1 MHNSA
6 TLIPERLTQ
15 VRQQIINCASACDRN
30 PQDITLI
37 AVSKT
42 KPISDI
48 IAAYDAGQRVFA
60 ENYLQEA
67 EAKITALTD
76 YDIEWHFIGR
86 IQSNK
91 TAIIARCFDWVHTL
105 GSLKH
110 ARRLH
115 EQRPQHLLPL
125 NICIQLNLSGESSKG
140 GISADQLPALAVQ
153 INDLERLTL
162 HGLMTMP
169 PAASNEQEQRE
180 LFSRLR
186 LLETDLQQRGLP
198 LDTLSMGMSNDMQ
211 AAICEGATMVRIGTA
226 IFGARS

>member
-1 MHNSA
+1 MHNSVA
-6 TLIPERLTQ
+6 PISERLTQ
-15 VRQQIINCASACDRN
+15 VRQQIINCANACDRN

-42 KPISDI
+42 KPVSDI
-48 IAAYDAGQRVFA
+48 IAAYDAGQRAFA

-67 EAKITALTD
+67 EAKITALAD
-76 YDIEWHFIGR
+76 YAIEWHFIGR

-91 TAIIARCFDWVHTL
+91 TAIIARHFDWVHTL

-115 EQRPQHLLPL
+115 EQRPQALSPL

-140 GISADQLPALAVQ
+140 GISADELPALATQ
-153 INDLERLTL
+153 INDLERLRL
-162 HGLMTMP
+162 RGLMTMP
-169 PAASNEQEQRE
+169 PAASSEQEQRE

-186 LLETDLQQRGLP
+186 LLETDLRQQGLP

-211 AAICEGATMVRIGTA
+211 TAICEGATMVRIGTA

>member
-1 MHNSA
+1 MQNSV
-6 TLIPERLTQ
+6 TPISERLTQ
-15 VRQQIINCASACDRN
+15 VRQQIINCAGACDRD
-30 PQDITLI
+30 PQEIILI

-42 KPISDI
+42 KPVSDI
-48 IAAYDAGQRVFA
+48 IAAYDAGQRAFG

-67 EAKITALTD
+67 EAKITALAD
-76 YDIEWHFIGR
+76 YAIEWHFIGR

-91 TAIIARCFDWVHTL
+91 TAIIARHFDWVHTL

-115 EQRPQHLLPL
+115 EQRPQALSPL

-140 GISADQLPALAVQ
+140 GISVDELPALAAQ

-162 HGLMTMP
+162 RGLMTMP
-169 PAASNEQEQRE
+169 PATSSEQEQRE

-186 LLETDLQQRGLP
+186 LLQTDLQQQGLP

>member
-1 MHNSA
+1 MQ
-6 TLIPERLTQ
+6 ER
-15 VRQQIINCASACDRN
+15 IRN
-30 PQDITLI
+30 AEAAAGRAPGSVELL

-42 KPISDI
+42 QGGDKIRQ
-48 IAAYDAGQRVFA
+48 AWEAGQRMFG
-60 ENYLQEA
+60 ESYLQEA
-67 EAKITALTD
+67 VEKVQQLRDLA
-76 YDIEWHFIGR
+76 IEWHFIGR

-91 TAIIARCFDWVHTL
+91 TASIARHFDWVHTL

-115 EQRPQHLLPL
+115 EQRPQALPPL
-125 NICIQLNLSGESSKG
+125 NICIQLNLSGESSKS
-140 GISADQLPALAVQ
+140 GISADELAALAAQ
-153 INDLERLTL
+153 INDLSRLRL
-162 HGLMTMP
+162 RGLMTMP
-169 PAASNEQEQRE
+169 PAASSEQEQRD

-186 LLETDLQQRGLP
+186 LLKNDLQQQGLP